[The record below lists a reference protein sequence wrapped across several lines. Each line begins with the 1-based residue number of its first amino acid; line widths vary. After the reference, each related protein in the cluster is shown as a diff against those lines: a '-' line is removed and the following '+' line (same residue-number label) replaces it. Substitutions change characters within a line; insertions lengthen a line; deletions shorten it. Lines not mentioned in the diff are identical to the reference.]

1 MQQNNEAFTEE
12 LHSQSEFEQAL
23 SEEAQNE
30 LLPEIDAEES
40 TTEQNEGEPDPIA
53 ELEKMASEDL
63 AEIKRLFP
71 SLSSLSHV
79 RELDRAE
86 RFGEMREAGFSVEEA
101 LMATNYERIFEAI
114 ISKSNRQNGKSHLA
128 GTVPD
133 SAQRSSTSM
142 TTDQMKAAR
151 ELFSGLS
158 EREIH
163 SLYKRATS

>member
-12 LHSQSEFEQAL
+12 LHSQNEIEQMASE
-23 SEEAQNE
+23 E
-30 LLPEIDAEES
+30 LLPEKDAEES
-40 TTEQNEGEPDPIA
+40 TSEQDEGELDPIA

-114 ISKSNRQNGKSHLA
+114 ISKSKRQNGKSHLVGA
-128 GTVPD
+128 VPD
-133 SAQRSSTSM
+133 SAQRSASSM
-142 TTDQMKAAR
+142 TAEQMKSAR